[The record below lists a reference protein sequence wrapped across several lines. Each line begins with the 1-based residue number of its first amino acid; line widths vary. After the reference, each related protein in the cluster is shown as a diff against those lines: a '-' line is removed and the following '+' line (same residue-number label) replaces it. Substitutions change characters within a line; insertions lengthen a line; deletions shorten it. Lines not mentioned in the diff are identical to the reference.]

1 MGRLRLHILASGSK
15 GNAAIVEDSATGEGF
30 LIDCGL
36 CKRDFMARSAE
47 AGFDVRRLRG
57 IVITH
62 AHSDHTK
69 CLGVVLRGLAK
80 EGLRLPLYAHPETV
94 RESEPVRQVR
104 DDGLCDVRPMAAG
117 DAISLAGMQV
127 HPFATSHDAAASFG
141 FRVECSAG
149 MAGQLGSCSEGRLQG
164 EDAVCPAA
172 KGAGAPMAGRSPRA
186 ADGEVAPADA
196 LGYLTDSGHVP
207 PAAHEALAGVRLLAL
222 ESNHDLGM
230 LKTCGYPYYL
240 KQRIASDHGHLS
252 NDQAA
257 AELERLLHGGL
268 EAVAAMHVSQE
279 SNTYGIPR
287 RTLGEVLVREEHPAY
302 LHVAYQQQLVSIG

>member
-36 CKRDFMARSAE
+36 CKRDFMGRAAE

-80 EGLRLPLYAHPETV
+80 EGVYLPLYAHPETV
-94 RESEPVRQVR
+94 RESDPVRQVR

-127 HPFATSHDAAASFG
+127 HPFATSHDAAVSFG
-141 FRVECSAG
+141 FRVECSADRI
-149 MAGQLGSCSEGRLQG
+149 ARLGCDAHQVQG
-164 EDAVCPAA
+164 EGNAY
-172 KGAGAPMAGRSPRA
+172 PMA
-186 ADGEVAPADA
+186 ADVSGEVARSGASPLDYCMASADA

-207 PAAHEALAGVRLLAL
+207 GAAHEALSGVRLLAL

-240 KQRIASDHGHLS
+240 QQRIASDQGHLS

-257 AELERLLHGGL
+257 AELERLLHNGL

-279 SNTYGIPR
+279 SNTYGIPC
-287 RTLGEVLVREEHPAY
+287 RTLGKVLDREEHPAH
-302 LHVAYQQQLVSIG
+302 LHVAYQQQLVSVG

>member
-80 EGLRLPLYAHPETV
+80 EGLCLPLYAHPETV

-127 HPFATSHDAAASFG
+127 HPFATSHDAAVSFG
-141 FRVECSAG
+141 FRVECA
-149 MAGQLGSCSEGRLQG
+149 
-164 EDAVCPAA
+164 
-172 KGAGAPMAGRSPRA
+172 
-186 ADGEVAPADA
+186 ADA

-207 PAAHEALAGVRLLAL
+207 GAAHEALSGVRLLAL

-240 KQRIASDHGHLS
+240 QQRIASDQGHLS
-252 NDQAA
+252 NAQAA
-257 AELERLLHGGL
+257 AELERLLHSGL

-287 RTLGEVLVREEHPAY
+287 RTLGEVLAREEHPAH
-302 LHVAYQQQLVSIG
+302 LHVAYQSQLVSVG